1 MPLLRGSLSRDPHA
15 QAVFAKERPVVYR
28 AYGDALAWSGDAAAA
43 LAVFERGVLEGYW
56 PHGAQCRPAKARP
69 VLGIP
74 LHTLPA
80 RTQFPHVAVKLES
93 AIEMMQRE
101 FEAVDA
107 ADVEGSDVW
116 MRESAGLHS
125 HGSSGSWHVLVLV
138 VNGQP
143 QHKGC
148 SRMPD
153 TCALLMSLPSVRHLR
168 DGQVRPRLMAP
179 PRQSRFTL
187 QAKLSRMT
195 PGTRVL
201 PHAGPT
207 NLRLRL
213 QLPIRVHEHG
223 NSRIRVASHGWR
235 TWSVNQSF
243 VFDESCEHEVE
254 VGGALAR
261 TVLLVDFA
269 NPLLV
274 SKQDYVSVALRLARG
289 DGLDDQVLQAH
300 ALEAASEWEQAQA
313 HWQRNRAHNG
323 EL

>member
-1 MPLLRGSLSRDPHA
+1 
-15 QAVFAKERPVVYR
+15 
-28 AYGDALAWSGDAAAA
+28 
-43 LAVFERGVLEGYW
+43 
-56 PHGAQCRPAKARP
+56 
-69 VLGIP
+69 
-74 LHTLPA
+74 
-80 RTQFPHVAVKLES
+80 
-93 AIEMMQRE
+93 
-101 FEAVDA
+101 
-107 ADVEGSDVW
+107 
-116 MRESAGLHS
+116 
-125 HGSSGSWHVLVLV
+125 
-138 VNGQP
+138 
-143 QHKGC
+143 
-148 SRMPD
+148 
-153 TCALLMSLPSVRHLR
+153 
-168 DGQVRPRLMAP
+168 MAP

-223 NSRIRVASHGWR
+223 SSRIRVASHGWR
-235 TWSVNQSF
+235 TWTTNQSF

-254 VGGALAR
+254 VGGALPR

-274 SKQDYVSVALRLARG
+274 SKQDYVSVALRLASS

-300 ALEAASEWEQAQA
+300 ALEAANEWEQAQA
-313 HWQRNRAHNG
+313 HWQRRRALDG